1 MKEKEL
7 QVNQEFFI
15 AAPIANVWNFLISEQ
30 KMSTWLNAE
39 EFVIDIW
46 DGGGFEFP
54 FSFQEHQCHIIG
66 EVTIL
71 LEHEKYTLTWWER
84 EPPGEEWMNCTTVT
98 LNMKE
103 ENEGTQISL
112 VHNGFKYL
120 PSEIWGD
127 VVQRY
132 SAYWHSSGILERL
145 ASLVIAE
152 S

>member
-1 MKEKEL
+1 MKEDEL

-15 AAPIANVWNFLISEQ
+15 PTSIANVWDFLISEQ
-30 KMSTWLNAE
+30 KMSTWLNAD

-54 FSFQEHQCHIIG
+54 FLFRGHQCHIIG

-84 EPPGEEWMNCTTVT
+84 EPSGNEWLNCTTVT
-98 LNMKE
+98 LNLNEKD
-103 ENEGTQISL
+103 EGTHISL

-120 PSEIWGD
+120 PTEIWD
-127 VVQRY
+127 DAVQRY
-132 SAYWHSSGILERL
+132 TDYWKNSGILERL
-145 ASLVIAE
+145 ETLIIAD